1 MFKRLSVILT
11 IVAAMLFLPVVSL
24 AAPDKLEADAQGTVT
39 GLIELSNFT
48 GEEITTY
55 EKSYILSGS
64 GKEKVIVTVYAYDDT
79 LGFRKVKIVPEDN
92 EEDTAAGTADK
103 DTAIVQDM
111 YTGIEADSNTVTD
124 ADTNTD
130 SNISVQADTIKE
142 VITDAD
148 TDTGQIKDL
157 SWQIGASG
165 RFSQELELTEGKNT
179 FALYAEKDTE
189 TFEIIKMDITL
200 LQKDVLTKIKDITVD
215 IKEELKKLVP
225 DGQER

>member
-111 YTGIEADSNTVTD
+111 YTGIEADSNT
-124 ADTNTD
+124 D
-130 SNISVQADTIKE
+130 SDISVQADTIKE